1 MPGLFQKGAKSLEP
15 LDVAYNERLV
25 RALIGR
31 QLREDAM
38 PQAHRGRPM
47 FSFWGEELG
56 FSGGDVHAQRAY
68 RIYLSYD
75 ENRVITDAQVVVE
88 GELISPC
95 SGYFPEVLDEFDYE
109 TVLDWCMKQTR
120 PVPKR
125 RITMKR
131 TLIVVDMQNDFIDGS
146 LGTPKAQAIVPAVKA
161 KIQAYRDR
169 GDEIIFTRDTHGAD
183 YLSTPEGKK
192 LPVVHCVQDTQ
203 GWELAPG
210 LWQEGETIINKPTFG
225 YTGWADMDFQQVEL
239 VGLCTDICVVSNAL
253 LLKALF
259 PEVEIS
265 VDASCCA
272 GVTPESHQAALLTM
286 KMCQIDVIN
295 N

>member
-1 MPGLFQKGAKSLEP
+1 MDTS
-15 LDVAYNERLV
+15 YNNQLCQS
-25 RALIGR
+25 LIGR
-31 QLREDAM
+31 RLRENAM
-38 PQAHRGRPM
+38 PRAHRGLPM

-68 RIYLSYD
+68 RIYLRYD
-75 ENRVITDAQVVVE
+75 AELVITDAHVVVE

-95 SGYFPEVLDEFDYE
+95 SGYFPEALDEFDYE
-109 TVLDWCMKQTR
+109 TVLDWCMKRTQPTQ
-120 PVPKR
+120 KR
-125 RITMKR
+125 RNTMKR

-146 LGTPKAQAIVPAVKA
+146 LGTPEAQTIVPAVKA

-169 GDEIIFTRDTHGAD
+169 GDKIIFTRDTHGRD

-192 LPVVHCVQDTQ
+192 LPVVHCVQGTY

-210 LWQEGETIINKPTFG
+210 LWQDGETIINKPTFG
-225 YTGWADMDFQQVEL
+225 YTGWSEMKFDQVEL

-253 LLKALF
+253 ILKALF
-259 PEVEIS
+259 PAAEIS

-272 GVTPESHQAALLTM
+272 GVTPESHRAALLTM
-286 KMCQIDVIN
+286 KMCQVDVIN
-295 N
+295 G